1 MAITK
6 LHSHIINLMMH
17 GSSLFI
23 KDSNSLS
30 YMKTTANIFQSLFS
44 FCYCLWKFFSVYIFI
59 IWPNLQL
66 FYTICFHYFFFV
78 EKLSLPSNQEN
89 IPCSFFFQVYMMFV
103 LLCFFDCFSSL
114 IGLEYNLGMV

>member
-17 GSSLFI
+17 GSSLII

-66 FYTICFHYFFFV
+66 FYTTSSVFFVVV
-78 EKLSLPSNQEN
+78 EKLSTIKSGKY
-89 IPCSFFFQVYMMFV
+89 SMYFFLSGIYDVCIAV
-103 LLCFFDCFSSL
+103 
-114 IGLEYNLGMV
+114 V